1 MWALMPLVEPNFK
14 VPALPI
20 TWIAVLWL
28 GVLGSGIAMVL
39 NYYLL
44 HEIGPTR
51 ATMVT
56 YIFPPG
62 GVILG
67 VIFLN
72 EQLSWQLF
80 AGAVLVIASLVVVNW
95 NPKK

>member
-1 MWALMPLVEPNFK
+1 M
-14 VPALPI
+14 I
-20 TWIAVLWL
+20 
-28 GVLGSGIAMVL
+28 L

-51 ATMVT
+51 TTMVT

-80 AGAVLVIASLVVVNW
+80 AGAVLIIASLVVVNW
-95 NPKK
+95 KPRTSPANLVKRAGNQNS